1 MSDPQNDA
9 SDPTR
14 WLQDYGDDLYRY
26 ALTRLRDKP
35 AAEDVVQETLL
46 AALKAKQNFR
56 GDSAVKT
63 WLVGIMKHKIVDH
76 YRKTGRELQSESLE
90 QTVSTDDND
99 DFKANGHWNV
109 SVNYWADP
117 DSALQQDEFL
127 NVYQQCIDA
136 LPADQAKLFLLKETS
151 DMSSDELC
159 KAMNISTTN
168 NLWVILSRTRKRLR
182 DCLDKRWF
190 SAVAET

>member
-1 MSDPQNDA
+1 MDISDPQIAA
-9 SDPTR
+9 SDPTQ
-14 WLQDYGDDLYRY
+14 WLQNYGDDLYRY
-26 ALTRLRDKP
+26 ALTRLRDKS

-76 YRKTGRELQSESLE
+76 YRKTGREVQSESLE
-90 QTVSTDDND
+90 QTTSTDDND
-99 DFKANGHWNV
+99 FNARGHWNV
-109 SVNYWADP
+109 AVSYWADP

-127 NVYQQCIDA
+127 TVYQQCVDA
-136 LPADQAKLFLLKETS
+136 LPPEQAKLFLLKETS
-151 DMSSDELC
+151 DLNSDELC

-190 SAVAET
+190 NVE